1 MPVPLPVKHTLKNSN
16 SYPLLIK
23 IKFKEVKPDMVDK
36 NCKYFR
42 HEPYMTPNNYDIY
55 LSPEEIPANI
65 KKENAYNLKKKLQK
79 LMPLGKIIHINYDTN
94 PETLTESNQVNI
106 STRMLL
112 NGKEV
117 DLL

>member
-1 MPVPLPVKHTLKNSN
+1 
-16 SYPLLIK
+16 
-23 IKFKEVKPDMVDK
+23 MVDK

-65 KKENAYNLKKKLQK
+65 KKENAYNLKKKLQR
-79 LMPLGKIIHINYDTN
+79 LMPLGKIIHLNYDTN